1 MAGDT
6 HDWCVVCLGLH
17 HVQAALSGLSTCSH
31 CDGPG
36 LKVLPFQISLGSTNL
51 HEMYGC
57 SSVPVAAPGRL
68 CAKLPGRLA
77 GISAITDSSMLSPWP
92 RAKSSKQPGLT
103 HESPKEC
110 FDPLPT
116 NNLFG
121 DRSGFSRYEGT
132 TVSPTFSVIKVM
144 PSPLQ
149 SRSYSDGEF
158 VPQTF
163 GSSGGSIPCNPSR
176 LTQHAPISMV
186 DKKPKY
192 LSRCHQHRTISVTRG
207 CVLTLKTWTSSKF
220 LRKGVWLGTCFRR
233 ETVTTDASLTS
244 WRAVCQGRP
253 AHGTWTEAHRGW
265 HINRLELLAV
275 FLKTNI
281 FNFSEWQSCVSQ
293 DGQHNELCHIWIT
306 KEDYALAPYA
316 GRRGMSCG
324 GFCRS
329 ERFTSRSTWTS
340 ERTCSWDQVW
350 RKGNGGCTL
359 KRWAAYGKCL
369 EKRKWT
375 YSHWARL
382 RIACYGSS

>member
-1 MAGDT
+1 
-6 HDWCVVCLGLH
+6 
-17 HVQAALSGLSTCSH
+17 
-31 CDGPG
+31 
-36 LKVLPFQISLGSTNL
+36 
-51 HEMYGC
+51 MYGC

-116 NNLFG
+116 DNLFG
-121 DRSGFSRYEGT
+121 DRSGFSCYEGT
-132 TVSPTFSVIKVM
+132 IVSPMCSVIKVM

-149 SRSYSDGEF
+149 SRSDSDGEF

-192 LSRCHQHRTISVTRG
+192 FSRCHPHRTISVTRG

-220 LRKGVWLGTCFRR
+220 LRKGVWLGTCFRC
-233 ETVTTDASLTS
+233 ETVTTDASLTG
-244 WRAVCQGRP
+244 WGAVCQGRP
-253 AHGTWTEAHRGW
+253 AHRTWTEAHRGW

-275 FLKTNI
+275 FLAL
-281 FNFSEWQSCVSQ
+281 
-293 DGQHNELCHIWIT
+293 QHFE
-306 KEDYALAPYA
+306 
-316 GRRGMSCG
+316 
-324 GFCRS
+324 F
-329 ERFTSRSTWTS
+329 FWTAIM
-340 ERTCSWDQVW
+340 C
-350 RKGNGGCTL
+350 
-359 KRWAAYGKCL
+359 
-369 EKRKWT
+369 
-375 YSHWARL
+375 
-382 RIACYGSS
+382 